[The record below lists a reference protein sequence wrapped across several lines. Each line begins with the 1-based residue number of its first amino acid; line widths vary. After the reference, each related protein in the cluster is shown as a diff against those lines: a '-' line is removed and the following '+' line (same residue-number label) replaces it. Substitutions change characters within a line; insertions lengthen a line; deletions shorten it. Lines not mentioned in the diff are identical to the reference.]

1 MKYIA
6 YKTAKNDPNYPD
18 GFITEHFETDQ
29 ETLEGYT
36 VSPLEIFNILFQNN
50 VNLVRT
56 SENARGIVPQHPTLP
71 FPVLR
76 PASEVEQVPVN
87 FVPPSPNTPAPAP
100 APGSPEPVD
109 PNNQELFNQF
119 LAWVAAGKPPA
130 NNT

>member
-6 YKTAKNDPNYPD
+6 YKTAKNDPNFPD

-36 VSPLEIFNILFQNN
+36 IASLEVFNILFQNN
-50 VNLVRT
+50 VTLVR
-56 SENARGIVPQHPTLP
+56 SAEAARGISPQHPGLP
-71 FPVLR
+71 VPVSR
-76 PASEVEQVPVN
+76 PASDVEQVPAN
-87 FVPPSPNTPAPAP
+87 FVAPVSPGQAPGS
-100 APGSPEPVD
+100 APGSPQSVD